1 MRDRD
6 DLTAMLFIDSLFVM
20 KIETVTRLSLLFLVD
35 SSFSNISFLIFF
47 IVSFLRISFFQ
58 YIYIYNRKSLV
69 RDGMYFVHRNEIL
82 AKDFFKKKKKIAS
95 RLRHQ
100 TYETQ

>member
-47 IVSFLRISFFQ
+47 IVSFLRISFFLC
-58 YIYIYNRKSLV
+58 IYIIV
-69 RDGMYFVHRNEIL
+69 RV
-82 AKDFFKKKKKIAS
+82 S
-95 RLRHQ
+95 
-100 TYETQ
+100 

>member
-6 DLTAMLFIDSLFVM
+6 DLTAMLFIYSLFVM

-47 IVSFLRISFFQ
+47 IVSFLRISFFLCI
-58 YIYIYNRKSLV
+58 YIYIIV
-69 RDGMYFVHRNEIL
+69 RV
-82 AKDFFKKKKKIAS
+82 S
-95 RLRHQ
+95 
-100 TYETQ
+100 

>member
-35 SSFSNISFLIFF
+35 SSFSNILFLIFF
-47 IVSFLRISFFQ
+47 IVSFLRISFFLCI
-58 YIYIYNRKSLV
+58 YIYI
-69 RDGMYFVHRNEIL
+69 
-82 AKDFFKKKKKIAS
+82 
-95 RLRHQ
+95 
-100 TYETQ
+100 